1 MLFEEVVEPAAGQA
15 KNVGGLFQ
23 TVGFPKVQTKI
34 GHGLLQSGV
43 GGGVSGLVHFL
54 KKREQFVKIADEA
67 GGKTLSAIILPFQR
81 LQKGKDTPRFFGRKG
96 EAWGRNWGKGGK
108 MDGKG
113 NADLHHFNPVILS
126 LVEKIQTVFPQSKAA
141 VGKMMKSRTGK
152 LYANDM
158 VSPFQRG
165 KTHGLGFE
173 M

>member
-1 MLFEEVVEPAAGQA
+1 MPPPGNYFSYHTT
-15 KNVGGLFQ
+15 K
-23 TVGFPKVQTKI
+23 TVM
-34 GHGLLQSGV
+34 
-43 GGGVSGLVHFL
+43 
-54 KKREQFVKIADEA
+54 
-67 GGKTLSAIILPFQR
+67 GKAQR
-81 LQKGKDTPRFFGRKG
+81 L
-96 EAWGRNWGKGGK
+96 RNWGKGGK

-126 LVEKIQTVFPQSKAA
+126 LVEKIQTVFPQSKAS

-158 VSPFQRG
+158 VPPFQRG